1 MTGTMEPLG
10 EPLALTGAPDEG
22 RRARRAVRERAA
34 KVISDPD
41 RLDDVELIT
50 AEGVANAVLHGSA
63 PVRVHVATDGRR
75 VRVEVSDGGPAQ
87 GVRPYRCHAD
97 HGRGLT
103 VIDALADEWGFDQA
117 PTRTLLWFVLSG

>member
-1 MTGTMEPLG
+1 MTGIMEPLG

-34 KVISDPD
+34 KVIADTG
-41 RLDDVELIT
+41 RLDDVELIS
-50 AEGVANAVLHGSA
+50 AEAMANALLHGSA
-63 PVRVHVATDGRR
+63 PVRVAVATDGRR

-87 GVRPYRCHAD
+87 GARPYRCNAD

-103 VIDALADEWGFDQA
+103 VIDALADEWGFDQT
-117 PTRTLLWFVLSG
+117 PTRTLLWFVLTG